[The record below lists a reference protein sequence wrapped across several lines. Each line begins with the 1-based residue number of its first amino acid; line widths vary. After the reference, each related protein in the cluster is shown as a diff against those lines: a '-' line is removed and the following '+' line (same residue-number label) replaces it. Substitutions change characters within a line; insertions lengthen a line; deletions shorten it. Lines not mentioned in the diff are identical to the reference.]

1 MKIWTR
7 IYYVPGWVSLALLLA
22 LCILFFHKRGAFK
35 KEAII
40 KVYTCRAS
48 DLGKGFTA
56 DFPQRQFSNVFSIGK
71 EAAPEIAALKSDIQ
85 KMMVTL
91 DTLGGIKIHFTPH
104 AKYQSL
110 VSILDILIAEKV
122 RWWLIEDNIWVWYNP
137 PRVSTM
143 KVSPIHLC
151 GTGELEKQ
159 QIAELLKK
167 EQDAQTAQAMR
178 NICYALWASW
188 LLFIA
193 LVFFATAS
201 PSRHKR

>member
-1 MKIWTR
+1 MKIWAR
-7 IYYVPGWVSLALLLA
+7 IYYVPGWVSLALLLV
-22 LCILFFHKRGAFK
+22 LCILFFHKREVFK

-56 DFPQRQFSNVFSIGK
+56 NFPQRQFSNVFSIGK
-71 EAAPEIAALKSDIQ
+71 EAAPEIAVLKSDIQ
-85 KMMVTL
+85 KLMATV
-91 DTLGGIKIHFTPH
+91 DTIEGIKIHFTPH
-104 AKYQSL
+104 SKYQSL

-137 PRVSTM
+137 PPVSTM
-143 KVSPIHLC
+143 RVYPIHLC
-151 GTGELEKQ
+151 GTGELQKQ

-167 EQDAQTAQAMR
+167 ERKAQTVQAMK
-178 NICYALWASW
+178 NICYTLWASW

-193 LVFFATAS
+193 LVFFATAF
-201 PSRHKR
+201 PSRYKR